1 MSINQ
6 KIRQILK
13 EKERQRQALICK
25 GKGAEAR
32 PSLPYNKYSELI
44 APGGG
49 GAQYNTTYTLDE
61 SGRVSSITYRFPAE
75 VASIPIVNDLGTDIN
90 INYDNYHPAGQFPS
104 GYDYNYNN
112 SKDVKRIWLGNE
124 TLAETTQFTNLFM
137 YAYIIAPNL
146 KTIGRKVANFCQFG
160 EVGEFPELEAFL
172 GGHFYLNS
180 PTPIIEPK
188 LFPKLKIL
196 GVGSAEIFANAQE
209 IYLPTVK
216 SSTSEIGG
224 SKLKIL
230 KLEGMETVPN
240 WLARNAVNLEQLWLG
255 QVKNNVIIL
264 NNHKNPAACTI
275 YLKAGSNTSFVSS
288 LTGRGFVVVEV

>member
-1 MSINQ
+1 M
-6 KIRQILK
+6 
-13 EKERQRQALICK
+13 
-25 GKGAEAR
+25 
-32 PSLPYNKYSELI
+32 
-44 APGGG
+44 
-49 GAQYNTTYTLDE
+49 
-61 SGRVSSITYRFPAE
+61 
-75 VASIPIVNDLGTDIN
+75 
-90 INYDNYHPAGQFPS
+90 
-104 GYDYNYNN
+104 
-112 SKDVKRIWLGNE
+112 
-124 TLAETTQFTNLFM
+124 
-137 YAYIIAPNL
+137 
-146 KTIGRKVANFCQFG
+146 
-160 EVGEFPELEAFL
+160 GEFPELEEFL

-209 IYLPTVK
+209 IYLPTLK

-275 YLKAGSNTSFVSS
+275 YLKTGSNANFISK
-288 LTGRGFVVVEV
+288 LTERGFVVREV

>member
-1 MSINQ
+1 MNMND
-6 KIRQILK
+6 KIRFIAKQK
-13 EKERQRQALICK
+13 ENQRQAFICK

-32 PSLPYNKYSELI
+32 PSLPYSSYPALVG
-44 APGGG
+44 AGG
-49 GAQYNTTYTLDE
+49 GAAAYNTTYTLDNN
-61 SGRVSSITYRFPAE
+61 GRVSSITYRFPAE
-75 VASIPIVNDLGTDIN
+75 VASIPIIPELGTDIN
-90 INYDNYHPAGQFPS
+90 INYDNFNPAGQFPS

-146 KTIGRKVANFCQFG
+146 KKIGRKVTNFCQFG
-160 EVGEFPELEAFL
+160 EVGEFPELEEFL

-188 LFPKLKIL
+188 LFPKLRIL

-275 YLKAGSNTSFVSS
+275 YLKAGSNTTFISS
-288 LTGRGFVVVEV
+288 LTARGFVVVEV